1 MNWTSAQLR
10 SLSELGRRGTITAVA
25 AALGYTP
32 GGVSQQIAALERA
45 TGRKLLR
52 RVGRRVELTEAGRAL
67 ARHAERMLAVEAEAV
82 AAVERTRT
90 EITGVL
96 RVALFATA
104 AAEILPP
111 ALRRAREAHPGLE
124 VRSRDME
131 VDDVYDAVVSGA
143 VDLALGLDYP
153 DVPIP
158 RDPALRILPLHTERF
173 ALAAPPGTFPAGA
186 PGAGAAGTGGARAGA
201 AGAGAAGTGGA
212 RAGAPGAGDARAGGA
227 GVGGAAAEGSAAD
240 LALDLSRTEPL
251 SWILPPPD
259 TYYGRAVRTACR
271 RAGVEPSV
279 RHEVTD
285 TAATLALVEAG
296 VGISTVTDLMLR
308 LRPSQVDVH
317 PLREPLERHIV
328 MIYRTTAATLPTLTS
343 LIPLLQSAPALRPP
357 QPHTTPAPPS
367 ATLS

>member
-10 SLSELGRRGTITAVA
+10 SLTELARRGTITAVA

-67 ARHAERMLAVEAEAV
+67 ARHADRILAAEAEAV

-104 AAEILPP
+104 AAEILPQ
-111 ALRRAREAHPGLE
+111 ALRRARDAHPGLE
-124 VRSRDME
+124 VHSRDMD
-131 VDDVYDAVVSGA
+131 VDDVYDAVASGA

-158 RDPALRILPLHTERF
+158 RDPALRILPLHTERL
-173 ALAAPPGTFPAGA
+173 ALAAAPGTFPDDA
-186 PGAGAAGTGGARAGA
+186 PL
-201 AGAGAAGTGGA
+201 
-212 RAGAPGAGDARAGGA
+212 P
-227 GVGGAAAEGSAAD
+227 
-240 LALDLSRTEPL
+240 LDLRGTESL

-259 TYYGRAVRTACR
+259 TYYGRAVRTVCR
-271 RAGVEPSV
+271 RVGVEPAV

-296 VGISTVTDLMLR
+296 VGVSTVTDLMLR
-308 LRPSQVDVH
+308 LRPSRVDVL
-317 PLREPLERHIV
+317 PLRERVERHIV
-328 MIYRTTAATLPTLTS
+328 MIHRTTAATHPTLTS
-343 LIPLLQSAPALRPP
+343 LIPLLKPP
-357 QPHTTPAPPS
+357 PTAHPPRPHTTPAPPS